1 MFLGKKKICS
11 WKKKLLVWKFFFE
24 IWSEVWK
31 VVFQF
36 MLILD
41 LLGMYFDAA
50 VGFVKKSSLL
60 FRLALAI
67 LCILWWKYEHTNFLH
82 QIFFNSDS
90 VHKVKKGKRESNN
103 IDDVFTLQ
111 VFLSLFTY
119 FLNPEPKNMHHFF
132 QNQRQI
138 DAILLKGISD

>member
-1 MFLGKKKICS
+1 MT
-11 WKKKLLVWKFFFE
+11 
-24 IWSEVWK
+24 
-31 VVFQF
+31 
-36 MLILD
+36 
-41 LLGMYFDAA
+41 YF
-50 VGFVKKSSLL
+50 GWN
-60 FRLALAI
+60 
-67 LCILWWKYEHTNFLH
+67 CEHTNYLH

-132 QNQRQI
+132 FSKSK
-138 DAILLKGISD
+138 AK